1 MIIKPKGTRDIIKKA
16 SLFRFVENTFIK
28 LATNFNYSEIR
39 TPIFENALLFNSTIG
54 EDSDIVQKELY
65 QFKDKGNR
73 SLALRPEG
81 TAPVVRAFIE
91 NKLHVE
97 NSSTKFFYLGRMFR
111 YERPQKGRRREFN
124 QLGIEQIGLANP
136 FTNAEAIILANKFL
150 ETLNIKNYNIVLNNL
165 GSVEDREKY
174 QKELKKYFSPKL
186 NTLCQDCQKRFETN
200 PLRLLDCK
208 NDKTGNDVPKIIDY
222 VNDNSSH
229 EFNKLITLLK
239 QEGIKVIID
248 PTLVR
253 GLDYYSNAVFEFIP
267 QTRSG
272 SQSTIIAG
280 GEYSGLVKK
289 LMGPDVKGVGFAA
302 GVERIIELLE
312 EQDLPMVD
320 NNIDVFVLGEE
331 NNDKIFKTVNTL
343 RNHGIKVEFDSN
355 FPQLKKQFKKSDK
368 LKAKWAIII
377 SANGVKLKAQRNE
390 KVFEGSIQEM
400 ISIIKEDM

>member
-1 MIIKPKGTRDIIKKA
+1 MIIKPKGTKDIIKKA

-28 LATNFNYSEIR
+28 LATNFNYDEIR

-65 QFKDKGNR
+65 QFQDKANR

-81 TAPVVRAFIE
+81 TAPIVRAFIE

-97 NSSTKFFYLGRMFR
+97 NNSTKFFYLGRMFR
-111 YERPQKGRRREFN
+111 YERPQKGRKREFN

-150 ETLNIKNYNIVLNNL
+150 ETLNITNYDIVLNNL

-174 QKELKKYFSPKL
+174 QLELKKYFSKKL
-186 NTLCQDCQKRFETN
+186 NTLCQDCQKRFTTN

-208 NDKTGNDVPKIIDY
+208 IDKVGNDVPKISEY
-222 VNDNSSH
+222 TNDNSQQ
-229 EFNKLITLLK
+229 EFNKLISLLK
-239 QEGIKVIID
+239 QEGIEVIVD
-248 PTLVR
+248 PSLVR

-267 QTRSG
+267 KAKTG
-272 SQSTIIAG
+272 SQSTIIGG
-280 GEYSGLVKK
+280 GEYNGLVKK
-289 LMGPDVKGVGFAA
+289 LKGPDVKGVGFAA

-312 EQDLPMVD
+312 EQELPNLQ
-320 NNIDVFVLGEE
+320 NNIDVFVSGEE
-331 NNDKIFKTVNTL
+331 NNDEIFKTVNTL
-343 RNHGIKVEFDSN
+343 RNNGIKAEFDSN
-355 FPQLKKQFKKSDK
+355 FPKLKKQFKKSDK

-377 SANGVKLKAQRNE
+377 SANGVKLKAQRNQ
-390 KVFEGSIQEM
+390 KSFEGSLQEM